1 VKEMKTLDRVNDLA
15 RLNDELMKVN
25 MGLQNQI
32 HSHFEES
39 KVQEIRLIKYM
50 NEVSDLKAKN
60 AQLEKFIIET
70 STIIKNG

>member
-1 VKEMKTLDRVNDLA
+1 MKTLDRVNDLA

-70 STIIKNG
+70 STIIKNS